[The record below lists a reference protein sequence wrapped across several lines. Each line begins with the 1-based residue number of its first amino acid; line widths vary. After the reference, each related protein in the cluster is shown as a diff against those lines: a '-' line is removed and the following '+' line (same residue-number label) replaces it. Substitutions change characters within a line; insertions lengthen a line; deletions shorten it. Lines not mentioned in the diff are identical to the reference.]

1 MHGTLRVKLFAC
13 HGSLMTGLYTLV
25 QFMQIWRVGNIES
38 IPLEFESLY
47 VVCHSPWILSV
58 TFGLNL
64 LFYLFFILVIK
75 NE

>member
-38 IPLEFESLY
+38 IPLEFESY
-47 VVCHSPWILSV
+47 
-58 TFGLNL
+58 T
-64 LFYLFFILVIK
+64 
-75 NE
+75 